1 MQLSEFDFLR
11 CQTLRPK
18 IQSSDLLTMP
28 PYGNILMCCLYL
40 SPFLAFCKDFLLK
53 VKFLAEDMIVVLKF
67 KNRKEKWQSGVKKK
81 VALLCVFYLA
91 LGSSFCI

>member
-1 MQLSEFDFLR
+1 MQLSEFDFFR

-18 IQSSDLLTMP
+18 IQSSDLLTIP
-28 PYGNILMCCLYL
+28 PYGNTYLDVLFVFESLSHFVKIL
-40 SPFLAFCKDFLLK
+40 SQDT
-53 VKFLAEDMIVVLKF
+53 EDMIVVLKF